1 VRPRGWHLNES
12 HVIVDGE
19 PMSASLFD
27 FGLYFFHNGRNLLD
41 SGTGPYFYLPKLE
54 SYREATLWND
64 VFNLAQDLL
73 SIPRGSIKATVLIET
88 ILAAFEM
95 EEILHALR
103 DHIVALNAGRWDY
116 LFSIIKKF
124 ACRSDL
130 LLPDRAQLTM
140 TTPFMRAYTELLV
153 QTCHKRGAHAIGG
166 MAAFIPSRK
175 DPAVN
180 QVALEKVTE
189 DKVREA
195 RDGFDGTWVA
205 HPDLVPV
212 ARRIFDSTLGS
223 DPHQKHRLRD
233 DVRVSETDLL
243 TFAVGGGHITEAG
256 LRANISVA
264 LQYIASWLSG
274 AGAVGI
280 FNLMEDAATA
290 EIARSQVWQWIHR
303 SGATLTDGRKITT
316 ELYRV
321 MLWEVIGTLEEEY
334 GSRYVHSSA
343 FEIATHL
350 FDQLVTRQ
358 EFTEF
363 LTIEAYKFLSSRKEK
378 QLESIS
384 AG

>member
-1 VRPRGWHLNES
+1 
-12 HVIVDGE
+12 
-19 PMSASLFD
+19 
-27 FGLYFFHNGRNLLD
+27 
-41 SGTGPYFYLPKLE
+41 
-54 SYREATLWND
+54 
-64 VFNLAQDLL
+64 
-73 SIPRGSIKATVLIET
+73 
-88 ILAAFEM
+88 
-95 EEILHALR
+95 
-103 DHIVALNAGRWDY
+103 
-116 LFSIIKKF
+116 
-124 ACRSDL
+124 
-130 LLPDRAQLTM
+130 
-140 TTPFMRAYTELLV
+140 
-153 QTCHKRGAHAIGG
+153 

-180 QVALEKVTE
+180 QLALEKVTE

-223 DPHQKHRLRD
+223 APHQKHRLRG

-243 TFAVGGGHITEAG
+243 TFAIGGGYITEAG

-303 SGATLTDGRKITT
+303 SGATLTDGRKITP
-316 ELYRV
+316 ELYRA

-350 FDQLVTRQ
+350 FDQLVTRR

>member
-1 VRPRGWHLNES
+1 
-12 HVIVDGE
+12 
-19 PMSASLFD
+19 
-27 FGLYFFHNGRNLLD
+27 
-41 SGTGPYFYLPKLE
+41 
-54 SYREATLWND
+54 
-64 VFNLAQDLL
+64 
-73 SIPRGSIKATVLIET
+73 
-88 ILAAFEM
+88 
-95 EEILHALR
+95 
-103 DHIVALNAGRWDY
+103 
-116 LFSIIKKF
+116 
-124 ACRSDL
+124 
-130 LLPDRAQLTM
+130 
-140 TTPFMRAYTELLV
+140 
-153 QTCHKRGAHAIGG
+153 

-212 ARRIFDSTLGS
+212 AQRIFDSTLGS

-350 FDQLVTRQ
+350 FDQLVNRQ